1 MRRLALA
8 TALRAPRATARAIA
22 LGTFLCGT
30 ALAVPSPLGAQV
42 FRWANDGDVNSM
54 DPYTRNET
62 FLLSFNSNIYEPLV
76 RRNTNMEPEP
86 ALAERWEQPSP
97 TVWRFHLRRGVKFTD
112 GTPFTADDVVFS
124 AQRVRAPGSNL
135 NAVLATV
142 KEVRKIDDHTVEF
155 ETTVPDPILIRKLA
169 TFGIM
174 SKAWSEKNNATRPA
188 DLTTREENFATRNAM
203 GTGPFR
209 LVLREPDRR
218 TVLERNPDWWDK
230 PTHNIERAELNI
242 IANDA
247 TRVAALLSGEIDFV
261 YTVPPQDVE
270 RIRRAQ
276 GMKII
281 QGPELRTIFLGM
293 DQSRPELLKS
303 DVKGRNPFQD
313 VRVRRAF
320 YQAIDVGAIQRT
332 VMRGQS
338 RPTGLL
344 WGPGVNGFREED
356 DQRLPLDL
364 EGAKRLLAEAGYPN
378 GFGVTM
384 DCPND
389 RYVNDEAICTAV
401 TAMLARI
408 GVRVTLNAQTRARFF
423 AEVNAP
429 RYNTSFYLLG
439 WTPATVDAHDVLFNL
454 LGTRDGT
461 RGVFNNGGY
470 SNPKLDELTD
480 RIQVETDQARRQAM
494 ISEAAKIIRDD
505 AAYIPLHQQQIVW
518 AARNGVDIVQ
528 TADNY
533 MQLRWVRL
541 NAAR

>member
-1 MRRLALA
+1 MRL
-8 TALRAPRATARAIA
+8 
-22 LGTFLCGT
+22 T
-30 ALAVPSPLGAQV
+30 ALAAALLCGSALAAPLPAAAQV

-62 FLLSFNSNIYEPLV
+62 FLLAFNSHIYEPLV
-76 RRNTNMEPEP
+76 RRNRQMEPEP

-97 TVWRFHLRRGVKFTD
+97 TVWRFHLRRGVRFTD

-124 AQRVRAPGSNL
+124 VQRARGPGSQL
-135 NAVLATV
+135 NANFATV

-155 ETTVPDPILIRKLA
+155 ETVEPNPIFAREIATV
-169 TFGIM
+169 GMM
-174 SKAWSEKNNATRPA
+174 SRTWAERNNAVRPA

-209 LVLREPDRR
+209 LVSREPDRR
-218 TVLERNPDWWDK
+218 TVLERNPTWWDT

-247 TRVAALLSGEIDFV
+247 TRVAALLSGEVDFV

-270 RIRRAQ
+270 RISRSQ
-276 GMKII
+276 GVRTI
-281 QGPELRTIFLGM
+281 QGPELRTIYLGM
-293 DQSRPELLKS
+293 DQSRAELLKS

-313 VRVRRAF
+313 VRVRRAI
-320 YQAIDVGAIQRT
+320 YQAIDVNAIQRT

-338 RPTGLL
+338 RPTGLM
-344 WGPGVNGFREED
+344 WGPGVNGFVEAD
-356 DQRLPLDL
+356 DRRLPLDL
-364 EGAKRLLAEAGYPN
+364 DASRKLLAEAGYPN
-378 GFGVTM
+378 GFGVTL

-401 TAMLARI
+401 VAMLARI
-408 GVRVTLNAQTRARFF
+408 GVRVTLAAQTRARFF
-423 AEVNAP
+423 AEVNSP

-439 WTPATVDAHDVLFNL
+439 WTPATADAHNALFNL

-470 SNPKLDELTD
+470 SNPRLDALIG
-480 RIQVETDQARRQAM
+480 RIGVETDAAKRQAM
-494 ISEAAKIIRDD
+494 ISETAAIVRDD
-505 AAYIPLHQQQIVW
+505 VAYIPLHQQQIVW
-518 AARNGVDIVQ
+518 AARANVEIAQ

-533 MQLRWVRL
+533 IQLRF
-541 NAAR
+541 ARMQGR

>member
-8 TALRAPRATARAIA
+8 AAL
-22 LGTFLCGT
+22 LCGT
-30 ALAVPSPLGAQV
+30 TLSVQAQV
-42 FRWANDGDVNSM
+42 LRWANDGDVNSM
-54 DPYTRNET
+54 DPYTRQET
-62 FLLSFNSNIYEPLV
+62 FLLAFNSHIYEPLV
-76 RRNTNMEPEP
+76 RRDRHMNPEP

-112 GTPFTADDVVFS
+112 GTPFTADDEVFS
-124 AQRVRAPGSNL
+124 AERVRAPGSNMQS
-135 NAVLATV
+135 VLATV

-155 ETTVPDPILIRKLA
+155 ETTRPDPIFILGI
-169 TFGIM
+169 TNWGIM
-174 SKAWSEKNNATRPA
+174 SRAWAEQHNATRPA

-218 TVLERNPDWWDK
+218 TVLERNPDWWDT

-270 RIRRAQ
+270 RIRRSP
-276 GMKII
+276 GTTII
-281 QGPELRTIFLGM
+281 QGPELRTIYLGF
-293 DQSRPELLKS
+293 DQMRPELLKS
-303 DVKGRNPFQD
+303 DVRGRNPFQD
-313 VRVRRAF
+313 VRVRRAI
-320 YQAIDVGAIQRT
+320 YQAIDVQAIHRT

-356 DQRLPLDL
+356 DKRLPLDP
-364 EGAKRLLAEAGYPN
+364 EASRRLLAEAGFPN

-389 RYVNDEAICTAV
+389 RYVNDEAICTAIV
-401 TAMLARI
+401 AMLARI
-408 GVRVTLNAQTRARFF
+408 GVRVNLVAQTRARYF
-423 AEVNAP
+423 AEINAP

-439 WTPATVDAHDVLFNL
+439 WTPATQDAHNVLFNL

-470 SNPKLDELTD
+470 SNPELDALTD
-480 RIQVETDQARRQAM
+480 RIAVESDPAERQAM
-494 ISEAAKIIRDD
+494 ISRAAEIIREDV
-505 AAYIPLHQQQIVW
+505 AYVPLHQQQIVW
-518 AARNGVDIVQ
+518 AARSNVEIVQ

-533 MQLRWVRL
+533 IQLRH
-541 NAAR
+541 ARIRRR